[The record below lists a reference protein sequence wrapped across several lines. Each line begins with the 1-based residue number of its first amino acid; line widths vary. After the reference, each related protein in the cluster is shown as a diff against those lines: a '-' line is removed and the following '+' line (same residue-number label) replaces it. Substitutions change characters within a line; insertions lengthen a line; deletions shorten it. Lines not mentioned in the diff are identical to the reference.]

1 MNGYDKYLEFQFRQS
16 GNFYGNYFYEH
27 LFNAICVAGG
37 DNLAK
42 LALGFP
48 EEVEAYKTFT
58 RVGVEAFLEKCSPD
72 HPLITRMREWE

>member
-16 GNFYGNYFYEH
+16 GSFYEH
-27 LFNAICVAGG
+27 LFNAIIAA
-37 DNLAK
+37 DRANRAK

-58 RVGVEAFLEKCSPD
+58 RVGVDAFLEGCSPD
-72 HPLITRMREWE
+72 HPLVARMREWE